1 MPGALSSAKYTRE
14 GELFARLKLE
24 DVLSEDSMAGRLI
37 LQNAQIAWVAPAV
50 DTSDGNK
57 EMRKVG
63 RHRNIFFMLLKPD
76 LTYRHTLIL
85 YSFITSH
92 SQTHIHR
99 AGNYNKLPSLDIPF
113 HRAI

>member
-1 MPGALSSAKYTRE
+1 MHDYVEILAPAEAQKHALRCVVYRFNVSASLQLVNRFLLMPGALSSAKYTRE

-63 RHRNIFFMLLKPD
+63 RADTQKHIFYV
-76 LTYRHTLIL
+76 T
-85 YSFITSH
+85 
-92 SQTHIHR
+92 
-99 AGNYNKLPSLDIPF
+99 
-113 HRAI
+113 